1 MLEIQAWFTIY
12 QDLSLRIL
20 MENLITILI
29 YTAIIIG
36 ISYIAKLKARSHADF
51 IIGGRKNS
59 GPMTAL
65 AAGTSDMSNWLM
77 MSLPALVFVQG
88 LRSIWLPLALF
99 MGAYLN
105 WILVA
110 PRLRAFTACLDA
122 LTLPDYFSKRFG
134 EQGHGIKVLLAVSI
148 CIFFTLYA
156 GASFLGGAM
165 LCEHLFGLSYF
176 NSLVLCSSFVLIYT
190 ILGGFVAVTWIDF
203 FQGILMFVAILSVPI
218 FTFYSLKSGFSLPNS
233 ISTDAYLN
241 LFHDFSW
248 IHIVSCLAWGFGYF
262 GQFHI
267 AVRFMAIKS
276 LDELPSARR
285 ICSVW
290 MFFALFGA
298 VLIGFFA
305 KIFYEGASLEK
316 PEMLFMQLSSEV
328 FNPWIAAWM
337 FSAVLSAIMSSAS
350 AQLLLAASSLTED
363 ILAPLLPAT
372 LCKHQLKL
380 SRLGLIIVS
389 AVSFLIAYNPKSS
402 IFDYVGIAW
411 AGIGAS
417 FGPLMLF
424 SLYWDKLSYKG
435 ALFGVISGTATV
447 LMTEAIVRL
456 WDFHDALSG
465 FSLIPGF
472 IVSCLVIYMIGTV
485 QSKAGA
491 SDAEMVVFTR
501 IKRDYWQQLS
511 ALDRNSEVVIES
523 KCSTTVSKFS

>member
-1 MLEIQAWFTIY
+1 
-12 QDLSLRIL
+12 

-36 ISYIAKLKARSHADF
+36 ISLLAKLKAKSHADF

-59 GPMTAL
+59 GLMTAL

-77 MSLPALVFVQG
+77 MSLPALVFIQG

-99 MGAYLN
+99 LGAYLN

-110 PRLRAFTACLDA
+110 PRLRSFTASLDS

-134 EQGHGIKVLLAVSI
+134 ERGRGIKVLLAVSI

-165 LCEHLFGLSYF
+165 LCEHLFGLSYLD
-176 NSLVLCSSFVLIYT
+176 SLALCSGFVLVYT

-203 FQGILMFVAILSVPI
+203 FQGILMFAAILSVPI
-218 FTFYSLKSGFSLPNS
+218 FTYFSLKSGFTLPKTVS
-233 ISTDAYLN
+233 SEDYLN
-241 LFHDFSW
+241 MFNDFSW
-248 IHIVSCLAWGFGYF
+248 IHIFSCLAWGFGYF

-267 AVRFMAIKS
+267 AVRFMAIRS
-276 LDELPSARR
+276 LDELPAARK
-285 ICSVW
+285 ICSIW

-298 VLIGFFA
+298 VLIGLLA
-305 KIFYEGASLEK
+305 KVLYEGVELEK

-350 AQLLLAASSLTED
+350 AQLLLASSSLTED

-372 LCKHQLKL
+372 LCKHQTKL
-380 SRLGLIIVS
+380 SRLGLVIVS
-389 AVSFLIAYNPKSS
+389 GISFLIALNPKSS

-424 SLYWDKLSYKG
+424 SLFWDKLSYKG
-435 ALFGVISGTATV
+435 AMLGIVSGTVTV
-447 LMTEAIVRL
+447 LITETIIRL
-456 WDFHDALSG
+456 GGYHDALSG

-472 IVSCLVIYMIGTV
+472 IASCLVIAVLGKIEANAGNIDIERSVFAKIEGNYK
-485 QSKAGA
+485 QSK
-491 SDAEMVVFTR
+491 V
-501 IKRDYWQQLS
+501 
-511 ALDRNSEVVIES
+511 
-523 KCSTTVSKFS
+523 